1 MQRTL
6 TVRGLITV
14 RLVSSLTTLDL
25 TNKENM
31 LLFVCSEAVGSE
43 RVKLETSHAVKST
56 FHHSECS
63 LTYLY
68 LVSHTLLSL
77 SPVSTLNSLSLSF
90 FLFNVS
96 VDDNCLK
103 GFQVIQA
110 VDKRSHPNP
119 NRASNNFLF
128 LFQLLL
134 GFSFYYYSLLLMTSV
149 TRFGIILHVW
159 IVLGNFWG
167 FILYLAKYWTYCVNF
182 FMLLGQLSMF

>member
-1 MQRTL
+1 MRPFSYL
-6 TVRGLITV
+6 SLSRITH
-14 RLVSSLTTLDL
+14 SSLP
-25 TNKENM
+25 
-31 LLFVCSEAVGSE
+31 LLP
-43 RVKLETSHAVKST
+43 
-56 FHHSECS
+56 S
-63 LTYLY
+63 LSLS
-68 LVSHTLLSL
+68 LSLSL

-149 TRFGIILHVW
+149 TRFEIMLHFW
-159 IVLGNFWG
+159 KVLGNFWG
-167 FILYLAKYWTYCVNF
+167 FILYFAKYWTYCGKF
-182 FMLLGQLSMF
+182 FYAIRPTFYVLKGQMLKTYFSHLVALLTTRITFHF